1 MPRRP
6 TLSRATASTRRRKV
20 TTTSVGTTVLVFLK
34 APRPGYVK
42 TRLAATIGGEAANRL
57 YRELAERQLEAIP
70 SHWRSEV
77 CYAPR
82 GARREMVAWLGRRT
96 RLRLQD
102 GDDLGARLTTA
113 FRTAFERGSKRVLAI
128 GADCPDLDAACLNA
142 AANAL
147 NDCDAVLGPAKDGG
161 YYLIGMRR
169 NLPRLF
175 EDIAWSSSTV
185 LRTTIERARE
195 SKASVRL
202 LVEKEDIDD
211 FDSLQ
216 RYRSRERRELNAI
229 VRRGG
234 VVRSSYMLRLRGK
247 ERHTPL

>member
-6 TLSRATASTRRRKV
+6 TRNIALASRRRRQV
-20 TTTSVGTTVLVFLK
+20 ATTSGETTVLVFLK
-34 APRPGYVK
+34 APRAGYVK
-42 TRLAATIGGEAANRL
+42 TRLAATIGGAAANQL
-57 YRELAERQLEAIP
+57 YRELAERQLAVIP
-70 SHWRSEV
+70 PHWRFEV

-96 RLRLQD
+96 RLRLQE
-102 GDDLGARLTTA
+102 GNDLGARLTTA
-113 FRTAFERGSKRVLAI
+113 FRTTFERGSNRVLAI

-147 NDCDAVLGPAKDGG
+147 DDCDAVLGPAKDGG

-175 EDIAWSSSTV
+175 EDIAWSSSAV
-185 LRTTIERARE
+185 LRTTLERARE

-202 LVEKEDIDD
+202 LAEKEDIDD

-216 RYRSRERRELNAI
+216 RYRSRQSPALNA
-229 VRRGG
+229 
-234 VVRSSYMLRLRGK
+234 
-247 ERHTPL
+247 TAP